1 MRSAASIF
9 SFRPPIG
16 RIRPRN
22 VISPVMAMSRRIGIP
37 VITLTRLVAIATPA
51 DGPSFG
57 VAPSGTWTWMSRFSN
72 SVGLMPNWGA
82 RLRT

>member
-1 MRSAASIF
+1 M
-9 SFRPPIG
+9 
-16 RIRPRN
+16 
-22 VISPVMAMSRRIGIP
+22 PVS
-37 VITLTRLVAIATPA
+37 TLTRLVAIATPA

-72 SVGLMPNWGA
+72 KVGLMPKLVE